1 MDYKAYFTPWA
12 AKTNSFLD
20 QFFQQRIK
28 KTKNTTR
35 IAAEAY
41 KQLETFITGGKR
53 IRAGLVKLGYQ
64 SAGGRQSLELLPV
77 SAAIEI
83 TNGAILIHDDIIDRS
98 DLRHNR
104 PTVHKNYEAFHKRH
118 YQKGD
123 PLHYGESM
131 AICVGDTGF
140 YDAIE
145 LISTSK
151 FPYKARLAAVELFC
165 QAMKQTSYGELLDVD
180 LAYRNSVSE
189 KDVWLVNRLKTAYYT
204 LVGPLQIGATLA
216 NAKPH
221 HLKSLENYGIPLGI
235 AFQLQDD
242 ILGMFGDVAKLGK
255 PVDSDIKEGKNTILN
270 TQALKRVGLKERNKL
285 IAMWGNKNITNSQVE
300 EVKAIIAESGAVEY
314 CRKAAKR
321 LVQQSKSAIPKITK
335 DKQLQEVFV
344 TLADFIVQR
353 EH

>member
-12 AKTNSFLD
+12 AKTNKFLD
-20 QFFQQRIK
+20 RLFIQK
-28 KTKNTTR
+28 KKETKNTTQ
-35 IAAEAY
+35 IATAAY

-64 SAGGRQSLELLPV
+64 SAGGRQSQAILPV

-118 YQKGD
+118 YKKGD

-131 AICVGDTGF
+131 AICVGDAGF
-140 YDAIE
+140 YNAME

-151 FPYKARLAAVELFC
+151 FPHKPKLAAITLLC
-165 QAMKQTSYGELLDVD
+165 QSMKQTCYGELLDVD
-180 LAYRNSVSE
+180 LAYRNKVSE
-189 KDVWLVNRLKTAYYT
+189 KDIWLVNRLKTAYYT

-221 HLKSLENYGIPLGI
+221 QLKSLEDYGIPLGI

-242 ILGMFGDVAKLGK
+242 ILGMFGSEEKLGK
-255 PVDSDIKEGKNTILN
+255 PVDSDIKEGKNTILY
-270 TQALKRVGLKERNKL
+270 TQALKKSSP
-285 IAMWGNKNITNSQVE
+285 TQQ
-300 EVKAIIAESGAVEY
+300 
-314 CRKAAKR
+314 KR
-321 LVQQSKSAIPKITK
+321 LKTLWGSKNLTAEDIKEAQRIIKSSGSLASCQKLAQRLAKQAKDAVPSITK
-335 DKQLQEVFV
+335 DKNLQDVYL